1 MGKINIL
8 LVDDEAAIRETL
20 KIILKNEGYDIYTAE
35 NGNVAL
41 EIIRNNIIDILIT
54 DLKMPK
60 MNGIELMERVLSLDP
75 DIETIFISAYADI
88 KSAIRAVKLGAMD
101 YLEKSFTNEELIST
115 IKKAEKRVKIKREN
129 TNLRNRLLSD
139 EYANMGIIGTGSKMQ
154 RLFKVVDRIAP
165 SKANVLLTGESGVGK
180 DEFAKLIHRK
190 SLQRDNNFIAINCG
204 AIPHNLIESE
214 LFGHEKGAFTGA
226 YQQKRGK
233 FELANK
239 GTLFL
244 DEIGDLALDMQVKF
258 LRVLQERQFFRIG
271 SEESIKVDVRIIAA
285 TNKDL
290 MAEVEAGNFRED
302 LYYRLNV
309 VNIHI
314 PPLRERKEDI
324 PVLAEKFLMEFA
336 KTYDK
341 KVKHLDFQ
349 TMDILMNYNWR
360 GNIRELRNVIERS
373 VLVCDHKEEIL
384 EKGHLPYEL
393 TGVENPEKEANEN
406 MTLSQYEKIII
417 RNTLRKYGGNKTQT
431 AKALGIRRQT
441 LYNKIKEYNL
451 EEN

>member
-1 MGKINIL
+1 
-8 LVDDEAAIRETL
+8 
-20 KIILKNEGYDIYTAE
+20 
-35 NGNVAL
+35 
-41 EIIRNNIIDILIT
+41 
-54 DLKMPK
+54 
-60 MNGIELMERVLSLDP
+60 
-75 DIETIFISAYADI
+75 
-88 KSAIRAVKLGAMD
+88 
-101 YLEKSFTNEELIST
+101 
-115 IKKAEKRVKIKREN
+115 
-129 TNLRNRLLSD
+129 
-139 EYANMGIIGTGSKMQ
+139 
-154 RLFKVVDRIAP
+154 
-165 SKANVLLTGESGVGK
+165 
-180 DEFAKLIHRK
+180 
-190 SLQRDNNFIAINCG
+190 
-204 AIPHNLIESE
+204 
-214 LFGHEKGAFTGA
+214 
-226 YQQKRGK
+226 
-233 FELANK
+233 
-239 GTLFL
+239 
-244 DEIGDLALDMQVKF
+244 MQVKF

-336 KTYDK
+336 KAYDK

-373 VLVCDHKEEIL
+373 VLVCDHKQEIL
-384 EKGHLPYEL
+384 DKGHLPYEL